1 MENEQFEKRVDWL
14 DSERRKADQ
23 TITQLEKRVALL
35 EEALASNQELTNA
48 YKREMSRL
56 NTTAD
61 RIAEFSREIRT
72 NKSEIETE
80 VHSNAEESKKH
91 QREFE
96 NRLQVEQRKV
106 GETIESL
113 RKDLGEID
121 ALRSEVRA
129 RQAGEAR
136 LGERIEELNRSLET
150 VNKNEVERQ
159 ELAAS
164 LEDAR
169 KKDDRRISEMQGE
182 VSATVGL
189 SEKTLAR
196 VEKIADDQR
205 RVQNKF
211 EDLASQVKKNHEA
224 QQEKSK
230 QMAADQL
237 SRERVWSDWE
247 TRFETIERQSE
258 EIAVRLK
265 DIEIID
271 LAVKRARSS
280 FDDLVEKINRRVNEL
295 TEVQRL
301 GEQRFRQEWSTF
313 QADSQKRWSGF
324 KLGQEESQRQAARQR
339 DKLTEQATQL
349 EDSLQDVRDITQH
362 LSEQTERYLQNLME
376 SVQDSLA
383 ERERFFNSTR

>member
-121 ALRSEVRA
+121 ALRSEARA

-164 LEDAR
+164 LEYAR

>member
-35 EEALASNQELTNA
+35 EEALANNQALTNA

-106 GETIESL
+106 GKTIESL

-121 ALRSEVRA
+121 ALRSEARA

-164 LEDAR
+164 LEYAR

-265 DIEIID
+265 DIETID
-271 LAVKRARSS
+271 LAVKRAQSS

>member
-106 GETIESL
+106 GKTIESL

-265 DIEIID
+265 DIETID